1 MTHAPGVTG
10 VILAAG
16 FSRRLGRPKQLLP
29 FDGKPLLQW
38 AIDAASSSELHEILL
53 VLGES
58 APAILERIE
67 LGNARAVI
75 NDRAIEGQSTSIV
88 AAIASADP
96 FRSGTLLML
105 GDQPGVTAEDL
116 QRVLAA
122 FDDAL
127 DSIAMASWQG
137 EARSPVVFGRAYDR
151 ELMQLTGD
159 TGARQVVRAHRDRV
173 RFVEFDRPVPP
184 DIDTEEDYRLLLE
197 PRG

>member
-1 MTHAPGVTG
+1 MRHQSGVSAA
-10 VILAAG
+10 ILAAG
-16 FSRRLGRPKQLLP
+16 FSRRLGRPKQLLELH
-29 FDGKPLLQW
+29 GKPLVQW
-38 AIDAASSSELHEILL
+38 AIDAALGADASEVL
-53 VLGES
+53 VILGES
-58 APAILERIE
+58 APDILERIE
-67 LGNARAVI
+67 LGDARAVI
-75 NDRAIEGQSTSIV
+75 NDRAVEGQSTSIV

-96 FRSGTLLML
+96 LRSGTLLML

-122 FDDAL
+122 FDDAP

-151 ELMQLTGD
+151 ELMRLTGD

-184 DIDTEEDYRLLLE
+184 DIDTEEDYRLLFE
-197 PRG
+197 SHG